1 MILFFGFTIGIELC
15 IFRDLAGIFPQG
27 TFAPALA
34 YLLFILFFRKMAVP
48 IVLDVNKTVLIKLI
62 QAVIIPV
69 LIAFLA
75 FMAGNL
81 FGMNIVLDNA
91 AQIGGSLIPLILII
105 VVGGIGEEI
114 GWRSFLKTTLERKCS
129 VLVSSIIVGIMWG
142 LWHIDRWN
150 FGILFM
156 SVMVLQTI
164 SFSIV
169 MALILKDTSN
179 NIIISTALHAS
190 FNTGFQIFFG
200 MRFTETK
207 IMLLIAVT
215 ILVIAIIVVITN
227 RKYYLNQKNV
237 A

>member
-27 TFAPALA
+27 TFAPTLA

-48 IVLDVNKTVLIKLI
+48 IVLDINKTVLTKLV

-69 LIAFLA
+69 VIAFLA
-75 FMAGNL
+75 FIAGNV
-81 FGMNIVLDNA
+81 FGMNIVLDNV
-91 AQIGGSLIPLILII
+91 AQIGGSLMPVILII
-105 VVGGIGEEI
+105 IVGGIGEEI

-129 VLVSSIIVGIMWG
+129 VLASSIIVGIMWG

-150 FGILFM
+150 LGIIFM
-156 SVMVLQTI
+156 SLMVLQTV
-164 SFSIV
+164 SFSII
-169 MALILKDTSN
+169 MALILKDTNN
-179 NIIISTALHAS
+179 NIILSTALHAS

-207 IMLLIAVT
+207 ILLLIAAT
-215 ILVIAIIVVITN
+215 MLVIAIIMVIIN
-227 RKYYLNQKNV
+227 RKYYLQQKNV

>member
-1 MILFFGFTIGIELC
+1 MILFFAFAIGIELC
-15 IFRDLAGIFPQG
+15 IFRDRAGIFPLG
-27 TFAPALA
+27 TFAPTLA

-48 IVLDVNKTVLIKLI
+48 IVFDVNKTVLIKLI
-62 QAVIIPV
+62 QAIIIPV
-69 LIAFLA
+69 LIIFLA
-75 FMAGNL
+75 FIAGNI

-91 AQIGGSLIPLILII
+91 VQIGGSLIPLILII
-105 VVGGIGEEI
+105 IVGGIGEEI
-114 GWRSFLKTTLERKCS
+114 GWRSFLKTTLERKYS

-142 LWHIDRWN
+142 LWHIDRWHL
-150 FGILFM
+150 GILFM
-156 SVMVLQTI
+156 SITVLRLV

-190 FNTGFQIFFG
+190 SNTGFQIFFG
-200 MRFTETK
+200 TRFTETK
-207 IMLLIAVT
+207 IMLLGAVT
-215 ILVIAIIVVITN
+215 VLVIAIIIVIIN